1 MPCDDLE
8 GVRWERGD
16 QGRLERGDTCILSAD
31 SRCCRAEIDTIVKQ
45 LSSKLKNLK
54 VCAKKYT
61 QLGVCIFNKLFHGI
75 FLHCR

>member
-1 MPCDDLE
+1 M
-8 GVRWERGD
+8 GA
-16 QGRLERGDTCILSAD
+16 GRPREARERGDTCILSAD
-31 SRCCRAEIDTIVKQ
+31 CCRVEMNTILNQ

-61 QLGVCIFNKLFHGI
+61 QLGVCIFNKLFHWV